1 MLFSGLLHVP
11 EHAHSHTD
19 HVTWPG
25 LTCKQMLKDS
35 GIEEVLSYKGFC
47 AIYCLSRPAENSS
60 PPSKQETKVPA
71 PASEPDAA
79 APSAHKAAGKVSGSY
94 LALMGL
100 SLASKEFS
108 VYLTDAAVSSANK
121 AAGKVSGSEL
131 ASRWHSPQ
139 RLKNSSVSDR
149 CSSLKCSKAAGK
161 VSGSDVALRWDS
173 PQRLKNSEYLTQL
186 LSVE

>member
-11 EHAHSHTD
+11 EHAGSHTD

-60 PPSKQETKVPA
+60 PPSKQETKGAPA
-71 PASEPDAA
+71 PASEPYAA
-79 APSAHKAAGKVSGSY
+79 APSAHKAASKVSSSY
-94 LALMGL
+94 VALMGL

-108 VYLTDAAVSSANK
+108 VYLTDAAVSSANRQQAK
-121 AAGKVSGSEL
+121 
-131 ASRWHSPQ
+131 
-139 RLKNSSVSDR
+139 
-149 CSSLKCSKAAGK
+149 
-161 VSGSDVALRWDS
+161 
-173 PQRLKNSEYLTQL
+173 
-186 LSVE
+186 